1 MTNLEDYLTAAR
13 QHGADE
19 DPDHEVG
26 DLQDLLRAAWS
37 LMSPEQRSALMR
49 SDPVLN
55 LVELAT

>member
-1 MTNLEDYLTAAR
+1 MTNLEDFLGAAR

-26 DLQDLLRAAWS
+26 DLQDLLRAAWN
-37 LMSPEQRSALMR
+37 LMSPDQRTALMR

-55 LVELAT
+55 LVEVAA